1 MTLAHTRTLLSIE
14 KMSYSQ
20 SYSSQ
25 NVKFSNDFLLHY
37 NSTDVTTSKA
47 DSTLKENETQVQSL
61 PDDQNELP
69 FLEAS
74 PATSSQPEPV
84 SSELEATP
92 EVIPCTEE
100 SSAADQSV
108 PDEDHDTLDSSPPD
122 VDSTT
127 ASQDTVEES
136 TEMDGDQGEEPI
148 EENSETEQV

>member
-1 MTLAHTRTLLSIE
+1 MTH
-14 KMSYSQ
+14 
-20 SYSSQ
+20 
-25 NVKFSNDFLLHY
+25 FLHY

-47 DSTLKENETQVQSL
+47 DSTLKENETQVESL

-92 EVIPCTEE
+92 EVMPCTEE